1 MLAASPRI
9 VRSSLAKIR
18 DFPEVLYLGSYP
30 PRECGIA
37 TFTRDVKAALDT
49 RAGARGHVMAINESG
64 DAHAYSSDVIG
75 AIERDDPD
83 SYLHAARVI
92 NAHPAHIVN
101 VQHEYGLFGGE
112 RGAHLLELLSR
123 LTKPA
128 ITTLHTVLPQ
138 PDVVLRRVTRE
149 LCNHS
154 SAIVVMSHTARHLL
168 AHHYG
173 VDPRKIF
180 VIMHGVPDVP
190 LRSSRHFKRRLGLP
204 GKTIISTFGL
214 IGPDKGIE
222 YLIEALPAI
231 FARHPETVYVLLG
244 ETHPAIRRHS
254 GEAYRDSLAQRVHEL
269 GIGERVFFENRY
281 LSDDEI
287 VSALLATDV
296 YVSPSLDPN
305 QVVSGT
311 LSYAVAAGR
320 VVVATGTAYARE
332 LLSDRRGVVVPLR
345 DSGALIDA
353 IDGVLTDTDARR
365 DIELA
370 AYRYGRR
377 MTWRNV
383 AREYEHALEQARR
396 LDGRHV
402 VRSFG
407 RPTVLLAPARSPRE
421 PLPIGNS

>member
-1 MLAASPRI
+1 MLAASPRL
-9 VRSSLAKIR
+9 VRSSLAKLR
-18 DFPEVLYLGSYP
+18 DFPQVLYLGSYP

-37 TFTRDVKAALDT
+37 TFTRDVKAALDD
-49 RAGARGHVMAINESG
+49 RAGTRGHVMAVNELG
-64 DAHAYSSDVIG
+64 ENHAYASDVIG

-92 NAHPAHIVN
+92 NAHPADVVN

-128 ITTLHTVLPQ
+128 VTTLHTVLPQ
-138 PDVVLRRVTRE
+138 PDAVLRRVTRE

-154 SAIVVMSHTARHLL
+154 SAVVVMSYTARHTL

-173 VDPRKIF
+173 VDPRKIC

-231 FARHPETVYVLLG
+231 FARHPNAVYVMLG
-244 ETHPAIRRHS
+244 ETHPGIRRHS

-269 GIGERVFFENRY
+269 GIGDRVFFENRY
-281 LSDDEI
+281 LADEEI

-305 QVVSGT
+305 QAVSGT

-320 VVVATGTAYARE
+320 VVVATSTAYARE
-332 LLSDRRGVVVPLR
+332 LLAEGRGMVVPLR
-345 DSGALIDA
+345 DSEALVDA
-353 IDGVLTDTDARR
+353 IDAVLDDSDVRR
-365 DIELA
+365 AIEVA
-370 AYRYGRR
+370 AYRFGRR
-377 MTWRNV
+377 MIWRNV
-383 AREYEHALEQARR
+383 AREYEHALDHGRR
-396 LDGRHV
+396 LDERHV

-407 RPTVLLAPARSPRE
+407 RPTVLLAPARPARE
-421 PLPIGNS
+421 PITIGNS